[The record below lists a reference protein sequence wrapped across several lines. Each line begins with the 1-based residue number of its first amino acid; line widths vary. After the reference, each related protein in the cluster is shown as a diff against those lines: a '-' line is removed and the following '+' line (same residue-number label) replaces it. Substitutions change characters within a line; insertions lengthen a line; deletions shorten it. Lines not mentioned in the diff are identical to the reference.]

1 MFQSMFHQMRKH
13 ALNLNESSGLTP
25 VLLMN
30 SIRSNAS
37 YVIRLLFTC
46 TNTDLVFLK
55 MNKKSEVQTRH
66 NMTQTGNN

>member
-1 MFQSMFHQMRKH
+1 MRKH
-13 ALNLNESSGLTP
+13 ALNLNVSSGLTP
-25 VLLMN
+25 VLMN

-66 NMTQTGNN
+66 KMTQTGNN